1 MLRRLGR
8 GEEQLVL
15 AVLERLVD
23 RVEALGRRRAAALD
37 LGAISAAISI
47 SQDLVRDEQPVD
59 GAALG

>member
-8 GEEQLVL
+8 GEEELVL

-23 RVEALGRRRAAALD
+23 RVEALGRRRAV
-37 LGAISAAISI
+37 ISAAISI
-47 SQDLVRDEQPVD
+47 SQYLVREEQPVD